1 MLHKCIVTKAN
12 LSISA
17 LTIRIRNVSVTAAL
31 ILLHEFRVTKITKAN
46 RYRIAG
52 VVV

>member
-17 LTIRIRNVSVTAAL
+17 LTIRNVSVTAAL